1 MFLYHFNVLIL
12 KIIFFKKNIYYF
24 NVFLSEKYFE
34 KQQNYIFKQFK
45 RSEMKVK

>member
-12 KIIFFKKNIYYF
+12 KIIFLKKNIYYF